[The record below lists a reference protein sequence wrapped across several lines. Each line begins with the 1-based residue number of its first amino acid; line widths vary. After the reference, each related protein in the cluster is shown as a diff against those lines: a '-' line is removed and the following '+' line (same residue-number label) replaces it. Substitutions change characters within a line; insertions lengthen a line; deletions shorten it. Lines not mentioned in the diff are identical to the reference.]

1 MQPKQVNKMF
11 KVAGSIQKEENISS
25 RVEGAGKER
34 RRGEKEREKGEGRKE
49 QVLTAFYKFKSKPC
63 HF

>member
-1 MQPKQVNKMF
+1 MQPKQINKMF
-11 KVAGSIQKEENISS
+11 KVADSTEKEEDISC
-25 RVEGAGKER
+25 RVEGVGKER
-34 RRGEKEREKGEGRKE
+34 RSGEKEREKGEGRKE

>member
-1 MQPKQVNKMF
+1 MASNAMQEMIVTTQNF
-11 KVAGSIQKEENISS
+11 
-25 RVEGAGKER
+25 R
-34 RRGEKEREKGEGRKE
+34 RKGMKEREKGEGRKE

>member
-1 MQPKQVNKMF
+1 MF
-11 KVAGSIQKEENISS
+11 KVADSTEKEEDISC
-25 RVEGAGKER
+25 RVEGVGKER
-34 RRGEKEREKGEGRKE
+34 RSGEKEREKGEGRKE